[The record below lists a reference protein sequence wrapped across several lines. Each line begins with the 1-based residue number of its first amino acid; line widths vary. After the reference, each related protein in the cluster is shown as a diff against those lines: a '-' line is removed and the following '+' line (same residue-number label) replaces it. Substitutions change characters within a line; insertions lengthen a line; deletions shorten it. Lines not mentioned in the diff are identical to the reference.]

1 MINKTISDKFNYDD
15 MVNFSKTTKSDNF
28 FFFFYDRH
36 CFYYD
41 KKDKSLILEEN
52 NGKNGN
58 LYNSNQIIINNNN
71 DKLKIGITIFRKFKI
86 EYQNIKGMKEI
97 NKEDLSKLKY
107 DVKSF
112 INEYFNDLK
121 LSNIDD

>member
-28 FFFFYDRH
+28 LYFGDDRH